1 MSHFES
7 EVINLLGQIADD
19 LRWLRRR
26 AEERE
31 GSSQCSSG
39 WEIALTH
46 SRFQDNLAMCG

>member
-26 AEERE
+26 AER
-31 GSSQCSSG
+31 
-39 WEIALTH
+39 
-46 SRFQDNLAMCG
+46 SRFQAFR